1 MGLFNKIFEEK
12 TQQKETERQRLMQLS
27 EKELM
32 VEIVLLLEDIR
43 IKSDDIKRNQVIWS
57 D

>member
-32 VEIVLLLEDIR
+32 VEIVLLLEDIS
-43 IKSDDIKRNQVIWS
+43 IKSDRIQRNQVIWS

>member
-1 MGLFNKIFEEK
+1 MGFFSNLRERNNELREH
-12 TQQKETERQRLMQLS
+12 ERQRLMQLS

-32 VEIVLLLEDIR
+32 VEIALLLEDISR
-43 IKSDDIKRNQVIWS
+43 KSDSIQRNQIIWS

>member
-1 MGLFNKIFEEK
+1 MGFFSNHRERNNELREH
-12 TQQKETERQRLMQLS
+12 ERQRLMQLS

-32 VEIVLLLEDIR
+32 VEIALLLEDISR
-43 IKSDDIKRNQVIWS
+43 KSDSIQRNQIIWS

>member
-1 MGLFNKIFEEK
+1 MGLFNKI
-12 TQQKETERQRLMQLS
+12 KENNENRRNEERQRLMNLT

-32 VEIVLLLEDIR
+32 VEIVLQLEEINR
-43 IKSDDIKRNQVIWS
+43 KSAQIQRTQILYS